1 MNKPKS
7 PRSGFT
13 LIELLT
19 VIAIIGILAGI
30 IIPTVGA
37 VQKKAAMIS
46 SVNNL
51 KQIAIAYITF
61 SSSGK
66 RTRVISKGSWSTSS
80 NRSANNM
87 KDWAKV
93 LAYNAQ
99 LTDASI
105 WFIGSDENV
114 SGYSGT
120 LPRSI
125 GIKDG
130 AEFHESSEWSQ
141 IPEDI
146 ISYSAVVD
154 MSALASPTTPLA
166 WTKGLSLNGEWA
178 STSPWLGEG
187 GHMVFMDGHVEF
199 FENLTADENKLTP
212 GSASGTNSSTSN
224 ISVAIKTT
232 SKTDYLLKN

>member
-1 MNKPKS
+1 MKTNKS

-46 SVNNL
+46 TVNNL
-51 KQIAIAYITF
+51 KQIAIAYTTF
-61 SSSGK
+61 PNSGK
-66 RTRVISKGSWSTSS
+66 RTRVISKGSWSTSN
-80 NRSANNM
+80 NRSANDM

-114 SGYSGT
+114 SGYSGI
-120 LPRSI
+120 LPRSV
-125 GIKDG
+125 GVKQG
-130 AEFHESSEWSQ
+130 SEFNESSEWSAM
-141 IPEDI
+141 PESV
-146 ISYSAVVD
+146 ISYSAVVN
-154 MSALASPTTPLA
+154 MSAIAPATAPLA
-166 WTKGLSLNGEWA
+166 WTKGLDNNGEWDA
-178 STSPWLGEG
+178 TSPWLGEG
-187 GHMVFMDGHVEF
+187 GHIVFMDGHMDYF
-199 FENLTADENKLTP
+199 DNLTDDENKLTP
-212 GSASGTNSSTSN
+212 GPASGSNSSTSN
-224 ISVAIKTT
+224 ISVAIETT